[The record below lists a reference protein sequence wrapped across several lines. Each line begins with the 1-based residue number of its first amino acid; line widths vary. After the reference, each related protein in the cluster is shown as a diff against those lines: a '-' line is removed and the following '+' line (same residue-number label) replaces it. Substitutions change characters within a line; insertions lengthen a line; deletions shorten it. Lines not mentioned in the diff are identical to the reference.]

1 VGLWPPFFHL
11 TSTFFGLTSDYKV
24 PLLEEVYICMQH
36 LKMNYSDVLCMP
48 TYERRFFLSLL
59 MKQNIERQEEVE
71 NANKT
76 QTNSKGNRKTS
87 ISGDALKSRMKS
99 GDIPLN

>member
-1 VGLWPPFFHL
+1 
-11 TSTFFGLTSDYKV
+11 
-24 PLLEEVYICMQH
+24 MQH

-59 MKQNIERQEEVE
+59 MKQNVERQEEIE
-71 NANKT
+71 NTQKT

>member
-1 VGLWPPFFHL
+1 
-11 TSTFFGLTSDYKV
+11 
-24 PLLEEVYICMQH
+24 
-36 LKMNYSDVLCMP
+36 
-48 TYERRFFLSLL
+48 

>member
-1 VGLWPPFFHL
+1 
-11 TSTFFGLTSDYKV
+11 
-24 PLLEEVYICMQH
+24 MQH
-36 LKMNYSDVLCMP
+36 LKMSYTDVLCMP

-59 MKQNIERQEEVE
+59 MKQNVERQEEFE
-71 NANKT
+71 NTQKT

-87 ISGDALKSRMKS
+87 ISGDTLKSRMKS

>member
-1 VGLWPPFFHL
+1 
-11 TSTFFGLTSDYKV
+11 
-24 PLLEEVYICMQH
+24 MQH
-36 LKMNYSDVLCMP
+36 LKMSYSDVLCMP

-59 MKQNIERQEEVE
+59 MKQNVERQEEVD
-71 NANKT
+71 NMQKT
-76 QTNSKGNRKTS
+76 QTNSKGSRKTS

>member
-1 VGLWPPFFHL
+1 
-11 TSTFFGLTSDYKV
+11 
-24 PLLEEVYICMQH
+24 MQH
-36 LKMNYSDVLCMP
+36 LKMSYSDVLCMP
-48 TYERRFFLSLL
+48 SYERRFFLSLL
-59 MKQNIERQEEVE
+59 MKQNVERQEELE
-71 NANKT
+71 NTQKT

>member
-1 VGLWPPFFHL
+1 
-11 TSTFFGLTSDYKV
+11 
-24 PLLEEVYICMQH
+24 
-36 LKMNYSDVLCMP
+36 MP

-59 MKQNIERQEEVE
+59 MKQNVERQEEVE
-71 NANKT
+71 NAQKT
-76 QTNSKGNRKTS
+76 QTNTKGNRKTS